1 MSTATGRER
10 EAEADVKEERKAQAA
25 TTEKPI
31 ERFVPMRARLV
42 CSEITHT
49 RRGVTVLTLDVT
61 HDGNIR
67 KEEQLVAGNTPKG
80 QCTIEVNEDWAAKNA
95 PHGAVFYLIST
106 NQKQ

>member
-1 MSTATGRER
+1 MSTATGRQK
-10 EAEADVKEERKAQAA
+10 EAEELD
-25 TTEKPI
+25 TTEAKTVAKDEKPI